1 MTEDV
6 TPDHPAVIMYTRA
19 LCGYCAAARTLL
31 EEKGIAYEEI
41 NVTLNAKRRREMVE
55 RSGGQTVPQI
65 FIDGRCIGGYDEMA
79 ALEDAGQLDKLLG
92 VTK

>member
-6 TPDHPAVIMYTRA
+6 MPDNPAVMMYTQV

-41 NVTLNAKRRREMVE
+41 NVTLNAKLRREMVE

-65 FIDGRCIGGYDEMA
+65 FIDGQCIGGYDEMA
-79 ALEDAGQLDKLLG
+79 ALEDAGQLDQLLG
-92 VTK
+92 LKK